1 MCETYRL
8 TAVAHGLVQGVYFRN
23 FVQREALKRGLSG
36 YAFNRA
42 DGRSVEV
49 VAEGPRAELEGLL
62 ARLHAGPPAARV
74 ERVAV
79 DWSGGDGGFAG
90 FRVG

>member
-1 MCETYRL
+1 MGDIYRL

-23 FVQREALKRGLSG
+23 FVQGEALKRGLSG

-49 VAEGPRAELEGLL
+49 AAEGPRAELEGLL
-62 ARLHAGPPAARV
+62 ECIHAGPPAARV
-74 ERVAV
+74 DSV
-79 DWSGGDGGFAG
+79 DVEWSDGESRFVG